1 VAKAPKK
8 AQKEKDKDV
17 SEAEKDVAG
26 LNIAEAPPPKS
37 KGLDVLKEYE
47 NSSNK
52 RSISFVVVGKFTSL
66 LLGSMLIK

>member
-1 VAKAPKK
+1 MAKAPKK

-17 SEAEKDVAG
+17 SQVAKDVAE
-26 LNIAEAPPPKS
+26 LNVVEAPPPKS

-52 RSISFVVVGKFTSL
+52 RSISFVVVGKFTSPL
-66 LLGSMLIK
+66 LCSMLIE